1 MDEKVGDRVNALN
14 SARYRTRQKQARLHD
29 LQMQYKQLSDGQDDG
44 DAGGGG
50 VDAGKHGDD
59 GKGDAAKSGD
69 GKEDE
74 DGQVMN
80 AVFDEKL
87 TFNIFYQYFL
97 SISLRY
103 CTSNFSS
110 QSFSSGWWR
119 STLVERQSLA
129 NFPCPA
135 LDLQLMGDH

>member
-1 MDEKVGDRVNALN
+1 MDEKVGDRVNVLN
-14 SARYRTRQKQARLHD
+14 STRYRTRQKQARLHD

-50 VDAGKHGDD
+50 GADAGKHGDD

-87 TFNIFYQYFL
+87 IFNIFYQYFL
-97 SISLRY
+97 SIRY
-103 CTSNFSS
+103 S
-110 QSFSSGWWR
+110 
-119 STLVERQSLA
+119 
-129 NFPCPA
+129 PA
-135 LDLQLMGDH
+135 IFLQDFLLQVGGVAQW